1 MNTEKVRILIIE
13 DEKPIADIL
22 QYDLKKEEFEVKCA
36 YTGAE
41 GLRITEEFA
50 PHLVL
55 LDWMLPDLSG
65 VDILKLLTEKY
76 SMPVIMLTARGTID
90 DKVYG
95 LSCGADDYITKPF
108 DLREVNMRVQAVL
121 RRFQKSESEHGK
133 KEGIHIRHIKDAVIY
148 MQERTVIQC
157 G

>member
-1 MNTEKVRILIIE
+1 MPIVNGRTLSKVFPNIKRKTRQGGQEGVRMERVGEMDAGATRILIIE

-76 SMPVIMLTARGTID
+76 SMPVIMLTARKNKLTI
-90 DKVYG
+90 
-95 LSCGADDYITKPF
+95 F
-108 DLREVNMRVQAVL
+108 
-121 RRFQKSESEHGK
+121 
-133 KEGIHIRHIKDAVIY
+133 
-148 MQERTVIQC
+148 
-157 G
+157 

>member
-1 MNTEKVRILIIE
+1 MIKILVVE

-65 VDILKLLTEKY
+65 VLGDGNVAPNSYFCLGRKAAAGK
-76 SMPVIMLTARGTID
+76 RGMYCNKFT
-90 DKVYG
+90 KRLAG
-95 LSCGADDYITKPF
+95 LS
-108 DLREVNMRVQAVL
+108 
-121 RRFQKSESEHGK
+121 
-133 KEGIHIRHIKDAVIY
+133 
-148 MQERTVIQC
+148 
-157 G
+157 